1 MSEAGIFTEE
11 FALRL
16 DLARQQKVS
25 KLRGRCMEGSHVGK
39 LASPI
44 NYFAAYQSYRPGTLY
59 GPKPITPNSYNRR
72 WCSPQDFG
80 LSPLF
85 DNWEQLR
92 TTLDPKAQAPGSIA
106 AAFNRDIDDVLIGA
120 AFAAATVSTTDGLST
135 SSEAWSTTA
144 SDSGGYIVAENFN
157 NGSTSIGLTVEKMIE
172 VIRVF
177 THNHVEDEMM
187 TMVTGSQ
194 QIANAMGLVQI
205 ISTEFNTRP
214 TLTEGANGFRNML
227 GMQIV
232 GSERLLSNNGLN
244 NHGSSNNVRRCLA
257 FVQSGLY
264 LGVWEDQI
272 LKVHQR
278 TDLIGDPWEFSA
290 RHTHGATRL
299 EPGRLL
305 EVQCGS
311 DSAGFDIT
319 P

>member
-1 MSEAGIFTEE
+1 MSEQGIFTEE
-11 FALRL
+11 FSLRL

-25 KLRGRCMEGSHVGK
+25 KLRGRVMEGAHVGK
-39 LASPI
+39 IASVI

-85 DNWEQLR
+85 DNWEALR
-92 TTLDPKAQAPGSIA
+92 TTLDPKAAAPGDIG

-120 AFAAATVSTTDGLST
+120 AFASATVSTTDGLTTSTETFST
-135 SSEAWSTTA
+135 SLYGISEA
-144 SDSGGYIVAENFN
+144 FN
-157 NGSTSIGLTVEKMIE
+157 NGSTSIGLTVEKLIE
-172 VIRVF
+172 AIRIF
-177 THNHVEDEMM
+177 THQQVGEEEK
-187 TMVTGSQ
+187 TLVVGSQ

-214 TLTEGANGFRNML
+214 VLSEGANGFRNLL
-227 GMQIV
+227 GFQV
-232 GSERLLSNNGLN
+232 CDSERLLSSNGIGGN
-244 NHGSSNNVRRCLA
+244 GSSNNVRECIA
-257 FVQSGLY
+257 FVRSGLY
-264 LGVWEDQI
+264 LGVWEDQA

-305 EVQCGS
+305 RVDCGS